1 MDGGLI
7 VLEPFLFSIF
17 SSLKKDQEMA
27 LFYFLFSIVSFC
39 FIVLSPP

>member
-7 VLEPFLFSIF
+7 VLGPFLFSIF

-27 LFYFLFSIVSFC
+27 LF
-39 FIVLSPP
+39 